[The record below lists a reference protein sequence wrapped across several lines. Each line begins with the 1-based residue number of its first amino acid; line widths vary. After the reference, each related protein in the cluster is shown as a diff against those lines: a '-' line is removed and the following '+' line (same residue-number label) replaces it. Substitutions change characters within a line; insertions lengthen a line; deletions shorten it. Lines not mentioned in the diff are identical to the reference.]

1 MTRGLE
7 FVFVFVHDYLFGLWI
22 FPESPSLEATLGL
35 DGYINT
41 HKGMYKYT
49 LQSTTTAI

>member
-7 FVFVFVHDYLFGLWI
+7 FVFVWVHDYLFGLWI
-22 FPESPSLEATLGL
+22 FPERPSLEAALGL
-35 DGYINT
+35 DGYT
-41 HKGMYKYT
+41 DPRKGMYKYT

>member
-7 FVFVFVHDYLFGLWI
+7 FVFLFVRDYLFGLGI
-22 FPESPSLEATLGL
+22 FPESPSLEAALGL
-35 DGYINT
+35 DGYT
-41 HKGMYKYT
+41 DSHKDKYKYT